1 MREKTLDI
9 HWATEKEAERSWSQL
24 RLALR
29 LYARNRM
36 ATSGLVFVIL
46 IIAAALFAPWVA
58 PYDPELQVY
67 AETLQ
72 PPSLKHPLGTDDL
85 GRDTFSRIIFGARA
99 SLPVGVISM
108 SSAAIIGVLLGVV
121 AGFYSGRV
129 DTLIMRIM
137 DAFLAFPALLLA
149 IFLVA
154 VLGPS
159 LRNAMLA
166 IVIVY
171 IPAFARIS
179 RANVLSIK
187 EKEYVEGA
195 RAIGA
200 TDWRIITQTVL
211 PNIMSAVIVQVSL
224 GIGVAILVEA
234 SLSFLGLGVQPP
246 TPAWGSM
253 LSQGRQLMTLAWWLT
268 TFPGLTIFLTVL
280 AFNFVGDGLRQ
291 ALDPRQ
297 RR

>member
-1 MREKTLDI
+1 MSEQALVTSQTPIRWREARTARAWLFF
-9 HWATEKEAERSWSQL
+9 HTF
-24 RLALR
+24 
-29 LYARNRM
+29 ARNHV
-36 ATSGLVFVIL
+36 AALGLVFLVVIA
-46 IIAAALFAPWVA
+46 IVTLFAPWIA
-58 PYDPELQVY
+58 PHDPELQTY
-67 AETLQ
+67 TDIMQ
-72 PPSLKHPLGTDDL
+72 PPSKKHLLGTDDL
-85 GRDTFSRIIFGARA
+85 GRDILSRIIFGART
-99 SLPVGVISM
+99 SVPVGTLSM
-108 SSAAIIGVLLGVV
+108 LSASVIGVLLGLL
-121 AGFYSGRV
+121 AGYYGGRL
-129 DTLIMRIM
+129 DTVIMRIM

-171 IPAFARIS
+171 VPTFARIT

-187 EKEYVEGA
+187 EKEYIEGA

-200 TDWRIITQTVL
+200 SDWRIMLGAVL
-211 PNIMSAVIVQVSL
+211 PNIMSPVIVQVSL
-224 GIGVAILVEA
+224 GIGLAILIEA

-253 LSQGRQLMTLAWWLT
+253 LSQGRQFMTLAWWMT
-268 TFPGLTIFLTVL
+268 TFPGLAIFLTVL
-280 AFNFVGDGLRQ
+280 AFNFVGDGLRE
-291 ALDPRQ
+291 AFDPRQ